1 MGSFELRRRI
11 EGFGLFALALL
22 MGLLLSFVAMVIL
35 GAPGE
40 VFVVLSIII
49 GGIMVLTFVDHM
61 ISYRF
66 PSRSIFN
73 TNRRKISKELSLWF
87 YIVGLVVLAIV
98 FILRPITEEGKPFVD
113 TIHFYGGTIGGA
125 LFLSGLCM
133 AVYAWRLREEP
144 LSGIIE
150 LGGGTFTPKQVM
162 DLRNGICPRCGKK
175 MTPTKMDFDSVER
188 WFCPNCYVFFVIRP
202 SG

>member
-11 EGFGLFALALL
+11 EGFGLFALVLL
-22 MGLLLSFVAMVIL
+22 LGLLLSFGAMAIL

-49 GGIMVLTFVDHM
+49 GGIMILTFVDHM

-66 PSRSIFN
+66 PSRSIFD
-73 TNRRKISKELSLWF
+73 TSRRKLSKELGLWF
-87 YIVGLVVLAIV
+87 YMVGLTVLAVV
-98 FILRPITEEGKPFVD
+98 FVLRPITEEGKPLID
-113 TIHFYGGTIGGA
+113 AIHLYGGTIGGA
-125 LFLSGLCM
+125 LFLSGLCL
-133 AVYAWRLREEP
+133 AVYAWRLREGAI
-144 LSGIIE
+144 SGIIG

-162 DLRNGICPRCGKK
+162 DLKNGICPRCGKK
-175 MTPTKMDFDSVER
+175 MTPSKMDFDNTER
-188 WFCPNCYVFFVIRP
+188 WFCSNCYEFFVIRP